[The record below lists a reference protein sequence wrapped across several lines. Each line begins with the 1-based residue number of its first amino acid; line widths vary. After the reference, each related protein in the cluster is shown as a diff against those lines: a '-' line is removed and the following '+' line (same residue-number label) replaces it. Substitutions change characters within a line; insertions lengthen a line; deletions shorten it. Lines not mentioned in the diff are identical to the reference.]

1 MSVRALARKIGVS
14 PTFISNLKKGVKFAD
29 LPTALKI
36 EKATHGE
43 VKVEQIVRP
52 EVARALKEYLK
63 LRCPTSKTSS
73 PEEQLKSDKKN
84 KEVTVD

>member
-1 MSVRALARKIGVS
+1 MLTKYKLAKKLKVSVSHVSEILNRKEYAS
-14 PTFISNLKKGVKFAD
+14 

-52 EVARALKEYLK
+52 EVARALKEYLS
-63 LRCPTSKTSS
+63 LRCMSKTSHDGEG
-73 PEEQLKSDKKN
+73 EESLRS
-84 KEVTVD
+84 EEE

>member
-52 EVARALKEYLK
+52 EVAKALREYLS
-63 LRCPTSKTSS
+63 LRCMSKTSHNGEG
-73 PEEQLKSDKKN
+73 EESLRS
-84 KEVTVD
+84 EEE

>member
-1 MSVRALARKIGVS
+1 MTMTKYSLARKVGLTSAHVINILNRKEYAS
-14 PTFISNLKKGVKFAD
+14 

-52 EVARALKEYLK
+52 EVARALKEYLS
-63 LRCPTSKTSS
+63 LRCMSKTSHDGEG
-73 PEEQLKSDKKN
+73 EESLRS
-84 KEVTVD
+84 EEE

>member
-1 MSVRALARKIGVS
+1 MRITKYALAKKLGVT
-14 PTFISNLKKGVKFAD
+14 PTHIIEVLNGKEYAS

-52 EVARALKEYLK
+52 EVAKALREYLS
-63 LRCPTSKTSS
+63 LRCMSKSYVS
-73 PEEQLKSDKKN
+73 ELW
-84 KEVTVD
+84 

>member
-1 MSVRALARKIGVS
+1 MTKYKLAKKLKISVSHVSEILNRKEYAS
-14 PTFISNLKKGVKFAD
+14 

-52 EVARALKEYLK
+52 EVAKALREYLS
-63 LRCPTSKTSS
+63 LRCMSKTSHDGEG
-73 PEEQLKSDKKN
+73 EESLRS
-84 KEVTVD
+84 EEE

>member
-1 MSVRALARKIGVS
+1 MLTKYKLAKKLKVSVSHVSEILNRKEYAS
-14 PTFISNLKKGVKFAD
+14 

-52 EVARALKEYLK
+52 EVARALKEYLS
-63 LRCPTSKTSS
+63 LRCMSKTSHNREG
-73 PEEQLKSDKKN
+73 EESLRS
-84 KEVTVD
+84 EEE